1 MKLLNTLVCVIGL
14 ACFSTAGANLVN
26 PAHLDALYQKVTLAD
41 NNELG
46 LIHIYSEYPDYRWV
60 KDPIEGV
67 SAIDDVA
74 RAAVFYQRQY
84 ALTNSADDLAKLTSL
99 VQFILHQR
107 ADNGY
112 FYNFIYPDYSINKDY
127 KTSVAQPDW
136 WTWRALWALTQTY
149 PVLASHDPALAQKVR
164 ETIFATT
171 DVIYRDFNFSQT
183 SGEKEGMAVPE
194 WLPNT
199 ASDQAAV
206 LLMGLTAAHALE
218 AKPEIEKMMRALAA
232 GIMEMQIQD
241 VESPVN
247 GAFLSWQNLW
257 HGYGNSQAYAL
268 LEAGNQLGDR
278 DMIKAAFTE
287 LDHFQPRL
295 IKDGLAN
302 WFTVQRQGDKV
313 TVTEQKKFAQI
324 AYIIR
329 PMVFANIK
337 AWEISRD
344 KIYLQQAVE
353 LALWFFKKNPAQA
366 QMYYPA
372 TGIAFD
378 GIDSETKINKNSGA
392 ESTIETL
399 LTLQLI
405 QSTPEAKTLLDAAL
419 QGTDIER

>member
-1 MKLLNTLVCVIGL
+1 MKLLNTLVCLIGL
-14 ACFSTAGANLVN
+14 ASFSSSAALVN
-26 PAHLDALYQKVTLAD
+26 ASHLDALYQKVTVAD
-41 NNELG
+41 KTELG

-84 ALTNSADDLAKLTSL
+84 QLTGSAADLAKVKSL

-112 FYNFIYPDYSINKDY
+112 FYNFIYPDHSINKEY
-127 KTSVAQPDW
+127 KTSVAEPNW
-136 WTWRALWALTQTY
+136 WTWRALWALTQAY
-149 PVLASHDPALAQKVR
+149 PTLLKSDEALAQKVR

-171 DVIYRDFNFSQT
+171 DVIYKGFNFKQT
-183 SGEKEGMAVPE
+183 RGEKEGIAVPE
-194 WLPNT
+194 WLPHT
-199 ASDQAAV
+199 AGDQASV
-206 LLMGLTAAHALE
+206 LLMGLSAAHTLE

-232 GIMEMQIQD
+232 GIMLMQIQD
-241 VESPVN
+241 PESPVN

-278 DMIKAAFTE
+278 DMIKAAFNE
-287 LDHFQPRL
+287 LDHFQPWL
-295 IKDGLAN
+295 IKNGLAN
-302 WFTVQRQGDKV
+302 WFTVQQQGEKV
-313 TVTEQKKFAQI
+313 TLIEQQKFAQI

-344 KIYLQQAVE
+344 KMYLQQAVD

-378 GIDSETKINKNSGA
+378 GIDSATKVNKNSGA
-392 ESTIETL
+392 ESTIEAL

-405 QSTPEAKTLLDAAL
+405 ESNPEAKGMLDAAL
-419 QGTDIER
+419 EKLDIEH

>member
-1 MKLLNTLVCVIGL
+1 MKLLNTLVCLVGL
-14 ACFSTAGANLVN
+14 ASFSSSADLVN
-26 PAHLDALYQKVTLAD
+26 AAHLDALYQKVTIAD
-41 NNELG
+41 NTELG

-67 SAIDDVA
+67 SAIDDAA

-84 ALTNSADDLAKLTSL
+84 QSTGSADDLEKVKSL

-112 FYNFIYPDYSINKDY
+112 FYNFIYPDHSINKEY
-127 KTSVAQPDW
+127 KTSVAEPNW

-149 PVLASHDPALAQKVR
+149 PVLAKSDPALAQKVR
-164 ETIFATT
+164 ETLFATV
-171 DVIYRDFNFSQT
+171 DVIYKDFNFTQKSE
-183 SGEKEGMAVPE
+183 EKEGIAVPE

-199 ASDQAAV
+199 AGDQAAV
-206 LLMGLTAAHALE
+206 LLMGLTAAHVLE
-218 AKPEIEKMMRALAA
+218 AKPEIEKMMRSLAA
-232 GIMEMQIQD
+232 GIMQMQIQD
-241 VESPVN
+241 AGSPVN

-268 LEAGNQLGDR
+268 LEAGSQLGDR
-278 DMIKAAFTE
+278 DMIKAAFNE
-287 LDHFQPRL
+287 LDRFQPWL
-295 IKDGLAN
+295 IKNGLAN

-313 TVTEQKKFAQI
+313 TLTEQQKFAQI

-337 AWEISRD
+337 AWQISRD
-344 KIYLQQAVE
+344 KIYLQQAVD

-378 GIDSETKINKNSGA
+378 GIDSETNVNKNSGA
-392 ESTIETL
+392 ESTIEAL
-399 LTLQLI
+399 LALQLI
-405 QSTPEAKTLLDAAL
+405 ESVPEAKSLLDTAL
-419 QGTDIER
+419 EGMDIER